1 MFVYDFQSMKDFV
14 EVALMVT
21 GSMLLMVKQTNSMFV
36 MVKQTNS
43 MLVMVKQTNSML
55 VMVKQTNGMLV
66 MVKQTNSMLVMVKH
80 TSSRNNREKKAQIIV
95 VVETLVSTETI
106 RQSFDK

>member
-55 VMVKQTNGMLV
+55 VMVKQTN
-66 MVKQTNSMLVMVKH
+66 
-80 TSSRNNREKKAQIIV
+80 SRDNREKKAQIIV
-95 VVETLVSTETI
+95 AVETPIVQKRLGSRLTS
-106 RQSFDK
+106 RKGS